1 MLTQRP
7 LTPPYTAPRDPELT
21 QYNLPQKN
29 DTLLAELSGRCNTS
43 LQNTLSKTT
52 FQRLAEEVVSKN
64 ISSGPTKD
72 TRDLEPRIHFTVSQT
87 AQKLS
92 QQATT
97 TVNGIYFELTKLLPP
112 RLQPF
117 LLNFIGKEASEE
129 DRYTFII
136 NVLPWIL
143 KKLRKSP
150 SQNGTRKRGL
160 PRRSQRIAKKQ
171 RQKKVG
177 AKRVEKAPATA
188 TNRIKKR
195 QQRGK

>member
-1 MLTQRP
+1 MLAQRP
-7 LTPPYTAPRDPELT
+7 LTPPYTAPRDPEPT
-21 QYNLPQKN
+21 QYNLPREN
-29 DTLLAELSGRCNTS
+29 DTLLTELSGRCNTS
-43 LQNTLSKTT
+43 LQSTLSKPT
-52 FQRLAEEVVSKN
+52 FRRLAEEVISKN
-64 ISSGPTKD
+64 VGSKSTKD
-72 TRDLEPRIHFTVSQT
+72 TRDLEPRIHFTVSQA

-97 TVNGIYFELTKLLPP
+97 TVNGIYFELTKLLPQ

-136 NVLPWIL
+136 NVLPWVL

-150 SQNGTRKRGL
+150 SQNGVRKRGL

-177 AKRVEKAPATA
+177 AKRVEKASAAPASK
-188 TNRIKKR
+188 IKKR